1 MLSFLFYSVAAT
13 LLNNLQ
19 KLNQFDM
26 YSWRASA
33 LVQVSVLESYAKLA
47 CVSGPN
53 GARVGKFVR

>member
-1 MLSFLFYSVAAT
+1 MAAT